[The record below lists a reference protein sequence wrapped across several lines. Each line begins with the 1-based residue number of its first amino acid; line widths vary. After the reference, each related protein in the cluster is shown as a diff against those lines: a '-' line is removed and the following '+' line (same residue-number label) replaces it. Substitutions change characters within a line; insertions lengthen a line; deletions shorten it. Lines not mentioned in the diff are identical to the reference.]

1 MNPPLALCLHS
12 PAVDRVH
19 YALTLM
25 ASALATGSTA
35 TLFVAGPAVWLLA
48 DKAPDGG
55 PGWHALLADATG
67 IAPAAFEARLG
78 EKGIG
83 TMAVLC
89 EAIAE
94 LGGEVLVCEMALRL
108 AGLGAGDLSPLLQPR
123 LSGAVT
129 FLSRAAGATSL
140 FI

>member
-12 PAVDRVH
+12 AAIDRVH

-25 ASALATGSTA
+25 ASALATGSKA

-48 DKAPDGG
+48 EAAPAGG
-55 PGWHALLADATG
+55 PGWHGLLPDAG
-67 IAPAAFEARLG
+67 GLDPAAFEAQLAA
-78 EKGIG
+78 KGIG
-83 TMAVLC
+83 TLTVLT

-108 AGLGAGDLSPLLQPR
+108 AGLAAGDLAPHLKPQV
-123 LSGAVT
+123 SGAVT
-129 FLSRAAGATSL
+129 YLSRAAGATSL